1 MGRGGGGKN
10 GDYNLKYALIEI
22 EIISPV
28 LTINISIIYRLLC
41 MQCDFKLIIEI
52 LLQNNV
58 NKIHF
63 NILTPLP

>member
-41 MQCDFKLIIEI
+41 MQCDFELIIEI